1 MIEIH
6 EIDAAHQADIRLP
19 NEPFPLTGR
28 LIVTRSEEAWH
39 YRVSR
44 NETAG
49 EMCFPDENYDYAAMR
64 AEGTV
69 FLGAYDGERCVGLA
83 ILQPGFFKYLYLYD
97 LKVSRACR
105 GQHVGRQLI
114 GHAAQLA
121 LRQGYRGLYTQGQ
134 DNNLNACL
142 FYLATG
148 FVIGG
153 LDTQVYRG
161 TRQEEK
167 SDILFYLDA

>member
-19 NEPFPLTGR
+19 NEPFPLTG
-28 LIVTRSEEAWH
+28 
-39 YRVSR
+39 
-44 NETAG
+44 
-49 EMCFPDENYDYAAMR
+49 
-64 AEGTV
+64 
-69 FLGAYDGERCVGLA
+69 
-83 ILQPGFFKYLYLYD
+83 
-97 LKVSRACR
+97 
-105 GQHVGRQLI
+105 QLI
-114 GHAAQLA
+114 EYAAQLA
-121 LRQGYRGLYTQGQ
+121 LRKGCRGLYTQGQ

-142 FYLATG
+142 FYLAAG
-148 FVIGG
+148 FAIGG